1 MKYPLTLLA
10 AAVAATVTT
19 TSYAAPL
26 LSDQALLVDS
36 PEHLSANAWVEISQS
51 AFEGNVRGVLELL
64 GEEAEL
70 CAIMKADAYGHGI
83 ANLMPSVIALGIPC
97 IGVASNEEAR
107 VVRASGFDGRL
118 MRVRSA
124 TPEEVRG
131 AFDYGMEELF
141 GDITAARQASSD
153 AAEAGVTLRYH
164 LGLNAGGMGRNG
176 MALDSEAGRQEALE
190 LQDLASLELVGI
202 MTHFAFEDEDF
213 VRQGLE
219 AFHEQSDWLIETAN
233 LDREALTLH
242 AANSFTTM
250 EVPEARLDMVRPGGL
265 LYGDLPH
272 YEQFKPVMSF
282 RTRVASVNDYAQGSG
297 VGYDNVRVLE
307 RDSLLANL
315 PVGYSDGYRRVFSDA
330 AFALVNGERVPVM
343 GRVSMNTTMV
353 DVTDVEGVAA
363 GDEVVL
369 YGLQGDE
376 RITIGELED
385 LNSALLADLYTVWG
399 NSNPK
404 VLRPSD
410 SDTGTGSDSE

>member
-1 MKYPLTLLA
+1 MKLTPTLLA
-10 AAVAATVTT
+10 AAIATALSGTT
-19 TSYAAPL
+19 QAAPL
-26 LSDQALLVDS
+26 LDDRPLLVGS
-36 PEHLSANAWVEISQS
+36 PEHQSANAWVEISQA
-51 AFEGNVRGVLELL
+51 AFEGNVRGVQQLL
-64 GEEAEL
+64 DGESEL

-107 VVRASGFDGRL
+107 VVRASGFEGRL

-131 AFDYGMEELF
+131 AFDYEMEELF
-141 GDITAARQASSD
+141 GDIAAARQASEA

-176 MALDSEAGRQEALE
+176 LALGGDAGRQEALA
-190 LQDLASLELVGI
+190 LLALPRLELAGI
-202 MTHFAFEDEDF
+202 MTHFAFEDTDY
-213 VRQGLE
+213 VRQGLA
-219 AFHEQSDWLIETAN
+219 AFHEQSDWLIDAAE
-233 LDREALTLH
+233 LDRDALILH

-272 YEQFKPVMSF
+272 YPQFQPVMSF
-282 RTRVASVNDYAQGSG
+282 RTRVASVNDYAAGSG
-297 VGYDNVRVLE
+297 VGYDNLRVLE

-315 PVGYSDGYRRVFSDA
+315 PVGYSDGYRRVFTDA
-330 AFALVNGERVPVM
+330 AHVLINGERVPVL
-343 GRVSMNTTMV
+343 GKVSMNTTMV
-353 DVTDVEGVAA
+353 DVTDLPGVSA

-369 YGLQGDE
+369 YGVQGE
-376 RITIGELED
+376 GRITIEELEA
-385 LNSALLADLYTVWG
+385 LNDALLADVYTVWG

-410 SDTGTGSDSE
+410 AEPQ

>member
-10 AAVAATVTT
+10 AAVAAAVTS

-36 PEHLSANAWVEISQS
+36 PEHISANAWVEISQS
-51 AFEGNVRGVLELL
+51 AFESNILGVQELL
-64 GEEAEL
+64 GEETAL

-107 VVRASGFDGRL
+107 VVRASGFEGRL

-124 TPEEVRG
+124 TPAEIRG
-131 AFDYGMEELF
+131 AFDYEMEELF
-141 GDITAARQASSD
+141 GDITAARQASED

-164 LGLNAGGMGRNG
+164 LGLNSGGMGRNG
-176 MALDSEAGRQEALE
+176 IALESEAGRQEALE
-190 LQDLASLELVGI
+190 LQGLASMELVGI
-202 MTHFAFEDEDF
+202 MTHFAFEEEEF

-219 AFHEQSDWLIETAN
+219 LFHEQSAWLIEAAN
-233 LDREALTLH
+233 LDRDGLTLH
-242 AANSFTTM
+242 AANSFATM

-297 VGYDNVRVLE
+297 VGYDHVRVLE

-315 PVGYSDGYRRVFSDA
+315 PVGYSDGYRRGVTPGGI
-330 AFALVNGERVPVM
+330 LLIIGERVPVL
-343 GRVSMNTTMV
+343 GKVSMNTTMV
-353 DVTDVEGVAA
+353 DVTDLEGVSP

-369 YGLQGDE
+369 YGLQGEE
-376 RITIGELED
+376 RITIEELEE
-385 LNSALLADLYTVWG
+385 LNDALLADLYTVWG

-410 SDTGTGSDSE
+410 RDNE

>member
-153 AAEAGVTLRYH
+153 AAEAGVTLR
-164 LGLNAGGMGRNG
+164 
-176 MALDSEAGRQEALE
+176 
-190 LQDLASLELVGI
+190 
-202 MTHFAFEDEDF
+202 
-213 VRQGLE
+213 
-219 AFHEQSDWLIETAN
+219 
-233 LDREALTLH
+233 
-242 AANSFTTM
+242 
-250 EVPEARLDMVRPGGL
+250 
-265 LYGDLPH
+265 
-272 YEQFKPVMSF
+272 
-282 RTRVASVNDYAQGSG
+282 
-297 VGYDNVRVLE
+297 
-307 RDSLLANL
+307 
-315 PVGYSDGYRRVFSDA
+315 
-330 AFALVNGERVPVM
+330 
-343 GRVSMNTTMV
+343 
-353 DVTDVEGVAA
+353 
-363 GDEVVL
+363 
-369 YGLQGDE
+369 
-376 RITIGELED
+376 
-385 LNSALLADLYTVWG
+385 
-399 NSNPK
+399 
-404 VLRPSD
+404 
-410 SDTGTGSDSE
+410 

>member
-10 AAVAATVTT
+10 AAVAAAVTS

-36 PEHLSANAWVEISQS
+36 PEHISANAWVEISQS
-51 AFEGNVRGVLELL
+51 AFESNILGVQELL
-64 GEEAEL
+64 GEETAL

-107 VVRASGFDGRL
+107 VVRASGFEGRL

-124 TPEEVRG
+124 TPAEIRG
-131 AFDYGMEELF
+131 AFDYEMEELF
-141 GDITAARQASSD
+141 GDISAARQASED

-164 LGLNAGGMGRNG
+164 LGLNSGGMGRNG
-176 MALDSEAGRQEALE
+176 MALESEAGRQEALE
-190 LQDLASLELVGI
+190 LQGLASMELVGI
-202 MTHFAFEDEDF
+202 MTHFAFEEEEF

-219 AFHEQSDWLIETAN
+219 LFHEQSAWLIEAAN
-233 LDREALTLH
+233 LDRDGLILH
-242 AANSFTTM
+242 AANSFATM

-297 VGYDNVRVLE
+297 VGYDHVRVLE

-315 PVGYSDGYRRVFSDA
+315 PVGYSDGYRRVFTDA
-330 AFALVNGERVPVM
+330 AFVLINGERVPVL
-343 GRVSMNTTMV
+343 GKVSMNTTMV
-353 DVTDVEGVAA
+353 DVTDLDGVSP

-369 YGLQGDE
+369 YGLQGEE
-376 RITIGELED
+376 RITIEELEE
-385 LNSALLADLYTVWG
+385 LNDALLADLYTVWG

-410 SDTGTGSDSE
+410 RDSE